1 MKTNINMKPNP
12 RLYFFKFSYLQYNL
26 LISLFLVLSCKKN
39 EPTLTENFIRTP
51 KPEGTVVYPTSTL
64 DGYSSINKSTSWFLT
79 TTSFTTLFNPEAS
92 NYVGFELTPSLEIM
106 PYNRSNAANW
116 SNQKSYY
123 WFSKGTYL
131 YTDLTGDG
139 YKDLWAFYFK
149 SPWPTNEKGLHL
161 FSEYEKDSM
170 NHSVQTGLHEVRK
183 VVISEL
189 NQDGKNELLLFSTGY
204 DNQPFPGDKIG
215 IFNPNTRT
223 YQYLDKDI
231 GYFQGGAAGDLN
243 KDGNTDI
250 VAFSGGSKLVPIH
263 PTAYF
268 NKGNMNFE
276 LANQIFKG
284 FSNTTDDNYFTVE
297 LIDMNSDGQLDLCLG
312 GKNRLRIVPFT
323 NGVFNK
329 KEAISI
335 KIQPEHEVLDMLFLD
350 FDEDGKLDILTLNNV
365 NGYQGYSLQLYLNRD
380 KNYLE
385 VTREYIDKNQESGKD
400 TWIKWLRLFDYD
412 KDGDLDI
419 VADGLH
425 GSTFNKQTQLYW
437 KNNNGYFVWTRMN

>member
-1 MKTNINMKPNP
+1 
-12 RLYFFKFSYLQYNL
+12 
-26 LISLFLVLSCKKN
+26 
-39 EPTLTENFIRTP
+39 
-51 KPEGTVVYPTSTL
+51 
-64 DGYSSINKSTSWFLT
+64 
-79 TTSFTTLFNPEAS
+79 
-92 NYVGFELTPSLEIM
+92 
-106 PYNRSNAANW
+106 
-116 SNQKSYY
+116 
-123 WFSKGTYL
+123 
-131 YTDLTGDG
+131 
-139 YKDLWAFYFK
+139 
-149 SPWPTNEKGLHL
+149 
-161 FSEYEKDSM
+161 
-170 NHSVQTGLHEVRK
+170 
-183 VVISEL
+183 VISEL